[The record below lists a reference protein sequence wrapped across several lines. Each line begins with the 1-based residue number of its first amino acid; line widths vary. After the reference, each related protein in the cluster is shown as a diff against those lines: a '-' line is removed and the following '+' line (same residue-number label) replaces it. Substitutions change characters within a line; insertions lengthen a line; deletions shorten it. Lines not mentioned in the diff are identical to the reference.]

1 VYGVGMGGGVDLDPA
16 VDLEERLRTV
26 CGHLNVLNA
35 QLVEL
40 AGEALATGS
49 WQGWG

>member
-1 VYGVGMGGGVDLDPA
+1 MSGDEYI
-16 VDLEERLRTV
+16 EERLRTV

-40 AGEALATGS
+40 AAEAL
-49 WQGWG
+49 